1 MFSFPKE
8 KKRKLNLLISLRHD
22 FIIDR
27 YIADPSYPNRRAWSF
42 FTQLAQILFY
52 ACVTAPIQ
60 RTDLI
65 ARIIELYTCPYHCP
79 LHYQIPLNNILY
91 NMYIHYLYIYI
102 KQIQVFSRARL
113 DVSRCEDIRLS
124 YVTYQTVSL
133 QICETARLRS
143 DNRENS

>member
-1 MFSFPKE
+1 
-8 KKRKLNLLISLRHD
+8 
-22 FIIDR
+22 
-27 YIADPSYPNRRAWSF
+27 
-42 FTQLAQILFY
+42 
-52 ACVTAPIQ
+52 
-60 RTDLI
+60 
-65 ARIIELYTCPYHCP
+65 
-79 LHYQIPLNNILY
+79 
-91 NMYIHYLYIYI
+91 MYIHYLYIYI